1 MIARNALV
9 VSFCLK
15 AIAATA
21 VVLAMCPNVPAAG
34 KRTIVGTIRDHECG
48 DNCYLTIVDA
58 RGKKQVALCAA
69 PLCDKIDE
77 TPNRFVGRKVKVT
90 VTKGTAGPEE
100 RPYPAFSKIELLR
113 GG

>member
-1 MIARNALV
+1 
-9 VSFCLK
+9 
-15 AIAATA
+15 
-21 VVLAMCPNVPAAG
+21 
-34 KRTIVGTIRDHECG
+34 
-48 DNCYLTIVDA
+48 
-58 RGKKQVALCAA
+58 
-69 PLCDKIDE
+69 LCDKIDE